1 MRITLLVL
9 LACIASALQA
19 QTFPVP
25 GKPVRIVVPFPPG
38 GQTDIQA
45 RAIAQKMNQ
54 SLNVPVIVDNK
65 PGGSSIIGARE
76 VQRAAPDGHGT
87 IPTAALGRLNRG
99 DGTIEAVAARS
110 TQVDVPNWTIRLGA
124 AIPLTGNLPIQL

>member
-1 MRITLLVL
+1 MRSALLVL
-9 LACIASALQA
+9 LACMASALQA
-19 QTFPVP
+19 QSFPVP

-54 SLNVPVIVDNK
+54 ALNVPVIVDNK

-76 VQRAAPDGHGT
+76 VQQAVPDG
-87 IPTAALGRLNRG
+87 
-99 DGTIEAVAARS
+99 
-110 TQVDVPNWTIRLGA
+110 QVLLDTFGIHAQVTPPSKT
-124 AIPLTGNLPIQL
+124 P